1 MSERCYI
8 CIETKK
14 NEYVG
19 VYCHNNG
26 EVYNTGELLL
36 KNYNSRIRVEELLS
50 YGDMSILGENI
61 ETSVFYKRDKGEY
74 NHDLSAKAVTL
85 LDINSIESLIR
96 YCYIFSLDDT
106 WQYFICGGK
115 NINLLDLNDVI
126 FIE

>member
-1 MSERCYI
+1 
-8 CIETKK
+8 
-14 NEYVG
+14 
-19 VYCHNNG
+19 
-26 EVYNTGELLL
+26 
-36 KNYNSRIRVEELLS
+36 
-50 YGDMSILGENI
+50 MSILEENI
-61 ETSVFYKRDKGEY
+61 ETSIFYKRDRGEY
-74 NHDLSAKAVTL
+74 DHDSSAKAVPL